1 MMAKN
6 KELNRKQKNKRL
18 MSHDDREK
26 IKVKCKYVL
35 IVSSIVDEDF
45 SKL

>member
-6 KELNRKQKNKRL
+6 KELDRKQKKQ
-18 MSHDDREK
+18 
-26 IKVKCKYVL
+26 YVL
-35 IVSSIVDEDF
+35 IVSSIVNEDF

>member
-6 KELNRKQKNKRL
+6 KELNRKQKKQET
-18 MSHDDREK
+18 HDDREK